1 MVDAPTGTIR
11 DCLRKHNAAIEA
23 VKALNADAMSNFRG
37 GREAPRQPTDSRR
50 RNFEPGE
57 GDRNVLLGGGL
68 FDYFS
73 PSSTPS

>member
-1 MVDAPTGTIR
+1 MLRLLADEKPHR
-11 DCLRKHNAAIEA
+11 DVVRGLRRKL
-23 VKALNADAMSNFRG
+23 LNVELLTA
-37 GREAPRQPTDSRR
+37 REAQRQPTDSRR